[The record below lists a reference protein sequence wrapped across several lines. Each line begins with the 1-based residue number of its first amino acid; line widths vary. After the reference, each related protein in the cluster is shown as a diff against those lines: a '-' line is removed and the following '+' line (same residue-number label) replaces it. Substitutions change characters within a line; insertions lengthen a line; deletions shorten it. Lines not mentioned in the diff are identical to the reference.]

1 MSASTDPPP
10 LVVVFTDL
18 DGCLLDGIT
27 YSWEPARGALA
38 FLQARQVPL
47 VLVSSKT
54 RAELETIRAQL
65 QLHHPFVSEN
75 GGAVFSPEG
84 YFTVSPEE
92 TIRRDEYEVI
102 ELGTP
107 YPLLRQ
113 ALRELEQAVG
123 VQLRGFGDMSTEEI
137 AERTGL
143 CEADVHLARQRE
155 YDEPFLIEGPTSL
168 VTELQREARDRGL
181 TVTHG
186 GRFHHL
192 MGDSDKGRACLHLI
206 ERYRRQG
213 HETSH
218 GLMSIALGD
227 SVNDLPMLRVVDHPV
242 LIPRPDGSHDP
253 GIQLSNL
260 IRAEGI
266 GPAGWNRAV
275 LALVGPDQSDLA
287 PAPTPKNRRRRR

>member
-1 MSASTDPPP
+1 MSPSTDPSPP
-10 LVVVFTDL
+10 VVIFTDL

-27 YSWEPARGALA
+27 YSWEPAREALA
-38 FLQARQVPL
+38 VLRARRIPL

-54 RAELETIRAQL
+54 RAELEAIRSQL
-65 QLHHPFVSEN
+65 QLDHPFVSEN
-75 GGAVFSPEG
+75 GGAVFSPDG
-84 YFTVSPEE
+84 YFSTSPEE
-92 TIRRDEYEVI
+92 AVRRDDYEVI
-102 ELGTP
+102 ELGAP
-107 YPLLRQ
+107 YPALRQ

-123 VQLRGFGDMSTEEI
+123 VRLRGFGDMSVEEI

-143 CEADVHLARQRE
+143 TEADVHLARQRE
-155 YDEPFLIEGPTSL
+155 YDEPFLIEGPASL

-206 ERYRRQG
+206 ERYRRQWQG
-213 HETSH
+213 TAQ
-218 GLMSIALGD
+218 GLMSVALGD

-242 LIPRPDGSHDP
+242 LIPRPDGSYDP

-260 IRAEGI
+260 IRAKGI
-266 GPAGWNRAV
+266 GPVGWDHAV
-275 LALVGPDQSDLA
+275 LSLVERDQSGLA
-287 PAPTPKNRRRRR
+287 PASAPKKRRRR

>member
-10 LVVVFTDL
+10 VVVFTDL

-27 YSWEPARGALA
+27 YSWEPAREALA
-38 FLQARQVPL
+38 TLQARHIPL

-54 RAELETIRAQL
+54 RAELEAIRSQL
-65 QLHHPFVSEN
+65 QLPHPFVSEN

-84 YFTVSPEE
+84 YFSISPDEAVQ
-92 TIRRDEYEVI
+92 RDDYEVI

-107 YPLLRQ
+107 YALLRQ

-123 VQLRGFGDMSTEEI
+123 VQLRGFGDMSVEEI

-143 CEADVHLARQRE
+143 CEAEVHLARQRE
-155 YDEPFLIEGPTSL
+155 YDEPFLIEGPGSL
-168 VTELQREARDRGL
+168 VTEVQREARDRGL

-206 ERYRRQG
+206 ERYRRQRP
-213 HETSH
+213 ETSQ
-218 GLMSIALGD
+218 GLMSVALGD

-242 LIPRPDGSHDP
+242 LIARSDGSYDP
-253 GIQLSNL
+253 NIQLSNL
-260 IRAEGI
+260 LRAEGI

-275 LALVGPDQSDLA
+275 LAVVQPDQADI
-287 PAPTPKNRRRRR
+287 APTSVPKKRRPR

>member
-1 MSASTDPPP
+1 MNASPDPP
-10 LVVVFTDL
+10 LHMVVFTDL

-27 YSWEPARGALA
+27 YSWEPAREALDV
-38 FLQARQVPL
+38 LRARHVPL

-54 RAELETIRAQL
+54 RAEMETIRSQL
-65 QLHHPFVSEN
+65 QLQHPFVSEN

-84 YFTVSPEE
+84 YFTASPEE
-92 TIRRDEYEVI
+92 AIRRDDYEVI

-107 YPLLRQ
+107 YATLRQ

-123 VQLRGFGDMSTEEI
+123 VQLRGFGDMTVEEI

-155 YDEPFLIEGPTSL
+155 YDEPFLIEGPASL
-168 VTELQREARDRGL
+168 AAELQREARDRGL

-206 ERYRRQG
+206 ERYRRQWQR
-213 HETSH
+213 TTQ
-218 GLMSIALGD
+218 GLVSVALGD

-260 IRAEGI
+260 TRAEGI
-266 GPAGWNRAV
+266 GPVGWNHAV
-275 LALVGPDQSDLA
+275 LTLVAPDQAGFSST
-287 PAPTPKNRRRRR
+287 PAPKKRRRR

>member
-1 MSASTDPPP
+1 MSALTDPPP
-10 LVVVFTDL
+10 PVVVFTDL

-27 YSWEPARGALA
+27 YSWEPAREALV
-38 FLQARQVPL
+38 FLHGRRIPL

-54 RAELETIRAQL
+54 RAELERIRSQL

-75 GGAVFSPEG
+75 GGAVFAPEG
-84 YFTVSPEE
+84 YFAVSSEE
-92 TIRRDEYEVI
+92 AVRRDDYEVI

-107 YPLLRQ
+107 YAALRQ

-123 VQLRGFGDMSTEEI
+123 VQLRGFGDMSAEEI

-143 CEADVHLARQRE
+143 GEADVHLARQRE
-155 YDEPFLIEGPTSL
+155 YDEPFLIEGPASL

-192 MGDSDKGRACLHLI
+192 MGDSDKGRACLHLV
-206 ERYRRQG
+206 ERYRRQWQG
-213 HETSH
+213 TSQ

-227 SVNDLPMLRVVDHPV
+227 SVNDLPMLRVVDQPV

-266 GPAGWNRAV
+266 GPVGWNRAV
-275 LALVGPDQSDLA
+275 LALIGPDQSDLA
-287 PAPTPKNRRRRR
+287 PTSATKKRRR